1 MSDPTTPATPEE
13 PTAAGDT
20 SAAQTPAPEVPVPP
34 QPAAA
39 EPASPAVASDPLHAA
54 QNQAPSATP
63 YVAPTASA
71 APGANPYAAPAAAG
85 YAPAAP
91 VKQTL
96 SLVSF
101 IIGIISVLLS
111 FAWGIGFIPGI
122 VAVILGFQGK
132 KKEPDAPKWM
142 SITGIITGFVAIA
155 IGLIVGILT
164 IVGLIL
170 YFAALSSIG
179 YNY

>member
-1 MSDPTTPATPEE
+1 MSDPTNPATPEE
-13 PTAAGDT
+13 PTPGAEAARE
-20 SAAQTPAPEVPVPP
+20 TPVVPE
-34 QPAAA
+34 PAAA
-39 EPASPAVASDPLHAA
+39 EPVAPAVASDPLHAG
-54 QNQAPSATP
+54 QTEAPNATP
-63 YVAPTASA
+63 YVAPGAPEAPA
-71 APGANPYAAPAAAG
+71 APAANPYAAPAAAG
-85 YAPAAP
+85 YAPAEP

-101 IIGIISVLLS
+101 IIGIIAVLLS

-122 VAVILGFQGK
+122 VAVVLGLRGK
-132 KKEPDAPKWM
+132 KKVPAAPKWM
-142 SITGIITGFVAIA
+142 SGTGIVTGFVAIG

-164 IVGLIL
+164 IIGLIL